1 MFYLVWM
8 SGGLMKTRLQQFAV
22 LLSILSGAILATI
35 YLAWLFYP
43 VEINVLNL
51 EGIVYMKAADIS
63 YNFNVLLN
71 YLTNPLVQV
80 LEMPNFS
87 SSADGLHHFEQ
98 VKWLFHLT
106 QAIFV
111 LTIPI
116 LVLFFK
122 QVIQKGYGPL
132 VQKGFVW
139 AAVLPML
146 IGLFGL
152 LIGFDAFFVLFHQ
165 VLFVGDSTW
174 LFNPATDPVI
184 YILPQEFFLHCFVLF
199 FLIYEVLCLSF
210 VWLTRKK

>member
-1 MFYLVWM
+1 
-8 SGGLMKTRLQQFAV
+8 MKTRLQQFAV
-22 LLSILSGAILATI
+22 ILSILSGAILATI

-132 VQKGFVW
+132 VQKGFIW

-146 IGLFGL
+146 IGILGL

>member
-1 MFYLVWM
+1 
-8 SGGLMKTRLQQFAV
+8 MKTRLQQFAV

-63 YNFNVLLN
+63 YNFNILLN

-152 LIGFDAFFVLFHQ
+152 LIGFDAFFVLFHR

>member
-1 MFYLVWM
+1 
-8 SGGLMKTRLQQFAV
+8 MKTRLQQFAV
-22 LLSILSGAILATI
+22 ILSILSGAILATI

>member
-1 MFYLVWM
+1 
-8 SGGLMKTRLQQFAV
+8 MKTRLQQFAV

-43 VEINVLNL
+43 VEINILNL

>member
-1 MFYLVWM
+1 
-8 SGGLMKTRLQQFAV
+8 MKTRLQQFAV

>member
-1 MFYLVWM
+1 
-8 SGGLMKTRLQQFAV
+8 MKTRLQQFAV

-71 YLTNPLVQV
+71 YLTNPFVQV

-152 LIGFDAFFVLFHQ
+152 LIGFDAFFVLFHR